1 MQFTSTPDRHAGTPR
16 RLWRASHFENRV
28 CTLAPLMCVL
38 GLTLATDATG
48 QSDAVQWRIEDG
60 GNGHWYA
67 HDLVEYPAGTAL
79 CGIDWLV
86 DYAAGFGSHPVTI
99 TSAEEESFVLEV
111 MPYFNGVYS
120 TANIGCRRESA
131 SSPWYWV
138 TGEPFEYSNF
148 IGGVSDGQV
157 VHLYDEQSIFGPGW
171 RRGAECFVA
180 EDVTIGEGISTILE
194 WSADCNGDGIVDY
207 GQILDGAFS
216 DDDGNGVPDCCDAGE
231 ACDQDAVQ
239 WRIEDGGNGHWYRF
253 VDRSPVPGGID
264 FAELDGEVA
273 ALGGH
278 LVSITSDLE
287 WTFLKS
293 MIPPAGGNF
302 PGFWTGLRSSEC
314 DVWRWTSG
322 EEVGFSAWG
331 TSACGAGPYPN
342 DCYGD
347 NLGMFANDRFIDCG
361 WNWDDFPQG
370 LIERAEHIVEW
381 SADCN
386 GDGIVDYGQIL
397 DGTFADL
404 NSNGVPDHC
413 EDEATATIDAPKLA
427 LGTGFA
433 AAITEDGR
441 VVVWGDN
448 THGVLNVPD
457 GIVDPVEIAAW
468 ERHVLVLQADGRVV
482 CWGDNTYGQANV
494 PKGLAPAVSIAGL
507 SRGSLALHADGSVSG
522 WGDDYWC
529 GAGTTTLDMPDGVDI
544 REISGGN
551 AHWLYRMSNG
561 FVAGRGCNFNGQWNV
576 PNAAQPPLDFEA
588 NESWSC
594 VLSPAGTIHVFG
606 WGGYGIP
613 NAPTGSDHVDIAC
626 GHYFGLAL
634 AADGSIRHWGSNQQG
649 QGNVPGGLEAVRSLN
664 AGATYAAAIHEDGTL
679 TMWGDNSSGQCDWP
693 TGERIR
699 LVDTDCD
706 ADGVADWR
714 EILEG
719 TGVDADGDGRLDEC
733 DEPDEPVCPADLSGD
748 GIVDPI
754 DLGLL
759 LSLWGTDG
767 QNNPQADIDG
777 NGVID
782 SIDLG
787 MVLSGWGFCPEG

>member
-1 MQFTSTPDRHAGTPR
+1 
-16 RLWRASHFENRV
+16 
-28 CTLAPLMCVL
+28 MCIL

-60 GNGHWYA
+60 GNGHWYEA
-67 HDLVEYPAGTAL
+67 RQFTPEQDPGGTDRWYLAKEL
-79 CGIDWLV
+79 CESRGGYLTTVTSDGENSHLWSAV
-86 DYAAGFGSHPVTI
+86 VPTMPVVPGFGAGPMLGGWNVDGTWQWI
-99 TSAEEESFVLEV
+99 
-111 MPYFNGVYS
+111 
-120 TANIGCRRESA
+120 
-131 SSPWYWV
+131 
-138 TGEPFEYSNF
+138 TGEAWSYTDWCAPEPTGDGPLLQMWTFNSPCWNDYTGNESYSYV
-148 IGGVSDGQV
+148 I
-157 VHLYDEQSIFGPGW
+157 
-171 RRGAECFVA
+171 
-180 EDVTIGEGISTILE
+180 E
-194 WSADCNGDGIVDY
+194 WSADCNGDGIVGY
-207 GQILDGAFS
+207 GQILDGA
-216 DDDGNGVPDCCDAGE
+216 
-231 ACDQDAVQ
+231 
-239 WRIEDGGNGHWYRF
+239 
-253 VDRSPVPGGID
+253 
-264 FAELDGEVA
+264 
-273 ALGGH
+273 
-278 LVSITSDLE
+278 
-287 WTFLKS
+287 
-293 MIPPAGGNF
+293 
-302 PGFWTGLRSSEC
+302 
-314 DVWRWTSG
+314 
-322 EEVGFSAWG
+322 
-331 TSACGAGPYPN
+331 
-342 DCYGD
+342 
-347 NLGMFANDRFIDCG
+347 
-361 WNWDDFPQG
+361 
-370 LIERAEHIVEW
+370 
-381 SADCN
+381 
-386 GDGIVDYGQIL
+386 
-397 DGTFADL
+397 FADL

-457 GIVDPVEIAAW
+457 GIVDPVDIAAW

-482 CWGDNTYGQANV
+482 CWGDNTYGQTNV

-561 FVAGRGCNFNGQWNV
+561 FVAGRGCNYNGQWNV

-649 QGNVPGGLEAVRSLN
+649 QGNIPGGLEAVRSLN

-714 EILEG
+714 EIIEG

-733 DEPDEPVCPADLSGD
+733 DEPGEPACPADLSGD

>member
-1 MQFTSTPDRHAGTPR
+1 MLLIPTPGRHADHARHP
-16 RLWRASHFENRV
+16 RASSPSSRAIA
-28 CTLAPLMCVL
+28 LAPLVC
-38 GLTLATDATG
+38 LAAFTSASDAGG
-48 QSDAVQWRIEDG
+48 QSDAVQWRVEDG

-207 GQILDGAFS
+207 GQILDG
-216 DDDGNGVPDCCDAGE
+216 
-231 ACDQDAVQ
+231 
-239 WRIEDGGNGHWYRF
+239 
-253 VDRSPVPGGID
+253 
-264 FAELDGEVA
+264 
-273 ALGGH
+273 
-278 LVSITSDLE
+278 
-287 WTFLKS
+287 
-293 MIPPAGGNF
+293 
-302 PGFWTGLRSSEC
+302 
-314 DVWRWTSG
+314 
-322 EEVGFSAWG
+322 
-331 TSACGAGPYPN
+331 
-342 DCYGD
+342 
-347 NLGMFANDRFIDCG
+347 
-361 WNWDDFPQG
+361 
-370 LIERAEHIVEW
+370 
-381 SADCN
+381 
-386 GDGIVDYGQIL
+386 
-397 DGTFADL
+397 TFADL
-404 NSNGVPDHC
+404 NSNGVPDQC

-441 VVVWGDN
+441 VIAWGDN
-448 THGVLNVPD
+448 THGVLNIPE

-468 ERHVLVLQADGRVV
+468 ERHVLVLQADGEVV

-507 SRGSLALHADGSVSG
+507 GRGSLALHADGSVSG

-561 FVAGRGCNFNGQWNV
+561 FVAGRGCNYNGQWNV
-576 PNAAQPPLDFEA
+576 PGAAQPPLDFEA

-649 QGNVPGGLEAVRSLN
+649 QGNIPGGLEAVRSLN

-679 TMWGDNSSGQCDWP
+679 TMWGDNSTGQCDWP

-733 DEPDEPVCPADLSGD
+733 DEPGEPACPADLSGD

-777 NGVID
+777 NGVVD

-787 MVLSGWGFCPEG
+787 LVLSGWGFCSEG